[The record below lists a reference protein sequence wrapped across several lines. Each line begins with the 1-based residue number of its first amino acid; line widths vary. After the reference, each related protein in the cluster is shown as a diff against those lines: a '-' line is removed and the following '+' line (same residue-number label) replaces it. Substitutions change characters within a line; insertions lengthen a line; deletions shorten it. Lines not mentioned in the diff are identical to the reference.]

1 MTPAV
6 LFSSFQEARVE
17 RIADVFCRGLV
28 IIMALALGLM
38 VVLVFGNVVLRYG
51 FNSSIGVSEELG
63 RWLFVW
69 ITFMGAVVALRE
81 RAHLGT
87 DVLVSRLSPAGKK
100 VCLVLSHLVMLFIC
114 WLAFSGGYEQTK
126 INWDV
131 LAPTTQWSMAF
142 VHMAGV
148 FFGVAGGLMLLLNLV
163 LLLTGKIGDDRLL
176 MVESEAAALQHPPG
190 NDTQGH

>member
-1 MTPAV
+1 M
-6 LFSSFQEARVE
+6 E
-17 RIADVFCRGLV
+17 RIADLFCRGLV
-28 IIMALALGLM
+28 VIMALALALM

-51 FNSSIGVSEELG
+51 FNSSIAVSEELG

-87 DVLVSRLSPAGKK
+87 DVVVSRLSPAGKK
-100 VCLVLSHLVMLFIC
+100 VCLVLAHLVMLFIC

-131 LAPTTQWSMAF
+131 LAPTTQWSMAI
-142 VHMAGV
+142 VHLPGV
-148 FFGVAGGLMLLLNLV
+148 FFGIAGGLMLLLNLAAV
-163 LLLTGKIGDDRLL
+163 FGGKARDDQLVIVGSEAGAAQQHVHGDDKQ
-176 MVESEAAALQHPPG
+176 AH
-190 NDTQGH
+190 